1 MNAYL
6 ITSQSASGQDIRV
19 IMATDLTDLA
29 QKIKPALGAGLSI
42 NNGQREPIIV
52 SVTRLNAAALITPNA
67 DSNQAV
73 VQTTTD
79 IQAAIADLPA
89 FTVTSIAQAN
99 TAVQAIRT
107 ALNTL
112 LAELRAAE
120 ILGQ

>member
-1 MNAYL
+1 MPAYL
-6 ITSQSASGQDIRV
+6 VTSQAPSGQDIRV

-29 QKIKPALGAGLSI
+29 AKIKPELGAGLSI
-42 NNGQREPIIV
+42 NNGQREPIVV

-67 DSNQAV
+67 DSNQAA

-89 FTVTSIAQAN
+89 FTVTTVAQAN

-107 ALNTL
+107 LLNTL

-120 ILGQ
+120 MITP

>member
-6 ITSQSASGQDIRV
+6 VTSQSASSEDIRV

-29 QKIKPALGAGLSI
+29 AKIKPALGAGLSI
-42 NNGQREPIIV
+42 NNGQREPIVV

-89 FTVTSIAQAN
+89 FTVTTVAQAN

-107 ALNTL
+107 LVNTL

-120 ILGQ
+120 MIAP

>member
-1 MNAYL
+1 
-6 ITSQSASGQDIRV
+6 
-19 IMATDLTDLA
+19 MATDLTDLA
-29 QKIKPALGAGLSI
+29 AKIKPALGAGLSI
-42 NNGQREPIIV
+42 NNGQREPIVV

-89 FTVTSIAQAN
+89 FTVTTVAQAN

-107 ALNTL
+107 LLNTL

-120 ILGQ
+120 MITP